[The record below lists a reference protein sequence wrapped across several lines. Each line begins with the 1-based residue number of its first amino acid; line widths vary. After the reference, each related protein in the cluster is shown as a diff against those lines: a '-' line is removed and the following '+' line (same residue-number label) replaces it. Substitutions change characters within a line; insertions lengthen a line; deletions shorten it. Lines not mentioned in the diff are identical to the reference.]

1 MEIVIFLL
9 KYISKNIILLKKIKR
24 INSFCFSK
32 RPSENA
38 CFGGYWKRAYRGG
51 GGRYSHLKFEP
62 TELLNYNFL

>member
-1 MEIVIFLL
+1 MKIVIFLL

-38 CFGGYWKRAYRGG
+38 RFGDIENAHIWGG
-51 GGRYSHLKFEP
+51 GGRDTHI
-62 TELLNYNFL
+62 